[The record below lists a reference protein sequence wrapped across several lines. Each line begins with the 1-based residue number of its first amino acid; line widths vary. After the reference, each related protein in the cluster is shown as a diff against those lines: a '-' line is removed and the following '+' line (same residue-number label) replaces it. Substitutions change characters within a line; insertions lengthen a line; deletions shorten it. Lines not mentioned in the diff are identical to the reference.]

1 MSIDNPAHCIPNI
14 GPGESQKRFRMGIV
28 MLMGAIGLAIVLMAI
43 GANRWW
49 RVGLFLPLWVSTLGF
64 FQTQEKT

>member
-1 MSIDNPAHCIPNI
+1 
-14 GPGESQKRFRMGIV
+14 MGIV
-28 MLMGAIGLAIVLMAI
+28 MLMVAIGLAIVLMAI

-49 RVGLFLPLWVSTLGF
+49 RVSLFLPLWVSTLGF